1 MQQVENCLLIAEA
14 NRVLCHLPMFLTA
27 FFSLDLQ
34 NEIQLLSACYQ
45 DSSVILGCFFFLRFW
60 LRNAP
65 LVKKSSEIIVFKN
78 NLHLAGRVGGL

>member
-1 MQQVENCLLIAEA
+1 MQHVENCLLIPEA

-27 FFSLDLQ
+27 FFHWTYKMKYS
-34 NEIQLLSACYQ
+34 SYQ
-45 DSSVILGCFFFLRFW
+45 DSSVILGCFFFFLRFW

>member
-45 DSSVILGCFFFLRFW
+45 DSSVILGCFFFAFLVEKFTTCQKVIGNHRFQ
-60 LRNAP
+60 
-65 LVKKSSEIIVFKN
+65 K
-78 NLHLAGRVGGL
+78 

>member
-1 MQQVENCLLIAEA
+1 MQHVENCLLIPEA

-27 FFSLDLQ
+27 FFHRTYKMKYS
-34 NEIQLLSACYQ
+34 SYQ
-45 DSSVILGCFFFLRFW
+45 DSSVILGCFFFFRFW

-65 LVKKSSEIIVFKN
+65 LVKKSSEIIVLKN

>member
-27 FFSLDLQ
+27 FFSW
-34 NEIQLLSACYQ
+34 IYKMKYSCYQ
-45 DSSVILGCFFFLRFW
+45 LAIKILLLFLAVFFLRFW
-60 LRNAP
+60 LRNSP